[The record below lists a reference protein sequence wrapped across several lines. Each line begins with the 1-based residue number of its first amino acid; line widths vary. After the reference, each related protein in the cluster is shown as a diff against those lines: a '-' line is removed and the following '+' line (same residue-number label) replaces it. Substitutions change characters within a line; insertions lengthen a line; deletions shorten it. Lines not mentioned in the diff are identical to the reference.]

1 VESLKGLFGELTVF
15 GLSVGVLVGL
25 GLLIFVVHRRL
36 LAFYTNKPGQQHYRQ
51 LIMVCVYVL
60 AAILAIILMPLNDLT
75 QGQLLSF
82 LAILLS
88 ATIALS
94 STTLVGNAMAGLML
108 RSLRNC
114 RPGDY
119 IRVGDHFGRISNMD
133 LLHVEIQTEDRD
145 LTTLPNLY
153 LVTNPV
159 RVLRSSGTILHV
171 SVSLGYDLPRQKV
184 EEALLRA
191 AEVTGL
197 EKPFVQI
204 RELGDFA
211 VSYQVSG
218 MLTDIEQL
226 IGARRKLRASTLDEL
241 HTAGIEIVSPTY
253 MNTRSLGAETRVV
266 PVGGFAAGA
275 SADGGENSLP
285 EPDPDSVVFD
295 KAQQAESLETL
306 KKEYTDCSQ
315 ELIGVEQELK
325 EAGPGDERKPLSL
338 RKKKLEARL
347 LRTDKEIKK
356 LEAEL
361 AG

>member
-1 VESLKGLFGELTVF
+1 MESFKGLFGELTVF
-15 GLSVGVLVGL
+15 GLSLGVLVGL
-25 GLLIFVVHRRL
+25 GLLIFLVHRRL

-51 LIMVCVYVL
+51 LIMVCVYLL

-114 RPGDY
+114 SPGDY

-171 SVSLGYDLPRQKV
+171 SVSIGYDVPRQKV

-211 VSYQVSG
+211 VIYQVSG

-226 IGARRKLRASTLDEL
+226 IGTRRKLRASTLDEL
-241 HTAGIEIVSPTY
+241 HAAGIEIVSPTY

-266 PVGGFAAGA
+266 PVGGIAAGA
-275 SADGGENSLP
+275 SSDEDGLL

-295 KAQQAESLETL
+295 KAQQAENLEAL
-306 KKEYTDCSQ
+306 KNEYTDCSQ

-325 EAGPGDERKPLSL
+325 EAGPGDERKPLNL